1 MLVHPEI
8 YAWLNRQNRTEREE
22 SKSRPLVTRG
32 GKASQGGP
40 EKARK
45 TMEYEEDKE
54 ARERGD
60 EVEYLNDRKS
70 SLNLYA

>member
-22 SKSRPLVTRG
+22 SKARPLVTRG
-32 GKASQGGP
+32 GKINQGGL

-45 TMEYEEDKE
+45 SVEYEDNKE
-54 ARERGD
+54 ARDRAD
-60 EVEYLNDRKS
+60 EVEYLNERKS
-70 SLNLYA
+70 SLNFYA